1 MKTKFN
7 INEEYFTKFKRKIS
21 EYQGVKLF
29 RIDQD
34 NGKIY
39 ETTEMNQNNNSFYM
53 TYDEYLEIS
62 EFQKPI
68 IEQIK
73 VIKEKQETLLKISN
87 MTIRKII
94 SGRDKREKTKKFNL

>member
-1 MKTKFN
+1 
-7 INEEYFTKFKRKIS
+7 
-21 EYQGVKLF
+21 LF

-39 ETTEMNQNNNSFYM
+39 KTTEMNQNNNSFYM

-73 VIKEKQETLLKISN
+73 LLKEKQETLLEITN

-94 SGRDKREKTKKFNL
+94 SDRDKREKTKKFNL

>member
-21 EYQGVKLF
+21 EYQGEKLF

-39 ETTEMNQNNNSFYM
+39 ETTEMNQNKNSFYI

-73 VIKEKQETLLKISN
+73 LLKEKQETLLEITN

-94 SGRDKREKTKKFNL
+94 SDRDKREKTKKFNL